1 MDKLKLDKKALR
13 KFGITMS
20 AAFAG
25 LALIIFLKHRY
36 SPVPVSGISAA
47 FLFIALIAPGLLKW
61 VYIAW
66 MRFAHMLGWVNTRI
80 ILCII
85 FYLLFTPISIGIKI
99 LRKDL
104 LDRKL
109 DKRSD
114 SYWKKKEITP
124 LEPLQYERQF

>member
-1 MDKLKLDKKALR
+1 
-13 KFGITMS
+13 
-20 AAFAG
+20 
-25 LALIIFLKHRY
+25 
-36 SPVPVSGISAA
+36 
-47 FLFIALIAPGLLKW
+47 
-61 VYIAW
+61 